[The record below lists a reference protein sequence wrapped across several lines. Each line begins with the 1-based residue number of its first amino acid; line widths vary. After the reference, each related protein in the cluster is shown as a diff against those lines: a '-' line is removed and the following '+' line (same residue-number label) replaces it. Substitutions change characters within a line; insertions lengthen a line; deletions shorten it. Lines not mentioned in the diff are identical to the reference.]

1 MKIKYKIIL
10 LTLLLIVGCTV
21 GNSKNIRLRGNVNPA
36 QISLDKKVPVFIEAN
51 VENIGNSTETVSL
64 EVDDTEGLSVEKP
77 KRTSFTLQP
86 GESRIISFTGILDAN
101 AVPGKYRVE
110 ILAKTENS
118 GRVSEV
124 VFINV
129 VAEKGFI

>member
-1 MKIKYKIIL
+1 MKIKYMIIL

-21 GNSKNIRLRGNVNPA
+21 GSSKNIRLRGNVNPA